1 MALESPRRYV
11 LDGNDGA
18 TSAGSRESPSPAS
31 AVESDHPPLVLVVE
45 DDKGVRE
52 LIDTVLTS
60 EGFEVRS
67 ARDGLE
73 GLLKLRMLKPAALV
87 LDIMMPDVGGLRVLD
102 ELAEDHAD
110 VPVIV
115 VTGKPQA
122 ADESR
127 QRLGAENVFDKPFD
141 PDSFTRRVREL
152 AAARHKGAAE

>member
-1 MALESPRRYV
+1 MSDIN
-11 LDGNDGA
+11 LD
-18 TSAGSRESPSPAS
+18 
-31 AVESDHPPLVLVVE
+31 PPVVLVVE

-60 EGFEVRS
+60 EGFTVRS

-102 ELAEDHAD
+102 ELAEEHAEI
-110 VPVIV
+110 PVIV

-122 ADESR
+122 AAECR
-127 QRLGAENVFDKPFD
+127 KRLGPENVFDKPFD
-141 PDSFTRRVREL
+141 LDDFIRRIREVSGLEAPD
-152 AAARHKGAAE
+152 GANG

>member
-1 MALESPRRYV
+1 MSDIN
-11 LDGNDGA
+11 LD
-18 TSAGSRESPSPAS
+18 
-31 AVESDHPPLVLVVE
+31 PPVVLVVE

-60 EGFEVRS
+60 EGFTVRS

-102 ELAEDHAD
+102 ELAEEHAD
-110 VPVIV
+110 IPVIV

-122 ADESR
+122 AAECR
-127 QRLGAENVFDKPFD
+127 KRLGPENVFDKPFD
-141 PDSFTRRVREL
+141 LDDFIRRIREVSGLEAPD
-152 AAARHKGAAE
+152 GANG

>member
-1 MALESPRRYV
+1 M
-11 LDGNDGA
+11 
-18 TSAGSRESPSPAS
+18 
-31 AVESDHPPLVLVVE
+31 SDPKPLVLVVE

-52 LIDTVLTS
+52 LIETVLSS
-60 EGFEVRS
+60 EGFDVRS

-102 ELAEDHAD
+102 ELAEEHAD

-122 ADESR
+122 TAECR
-127 QRLGAENVFDKPFD
+127 KRLGPENVFDKPFD
-141 PDSFTRRVREL
+141 LDEFIERMRVVAGLGPSDHEL
-152 AAARHKGAAE
+152 PHGTVSDEVEQEVEIDVTDRAEG

>member
-1 MALESPRRYV
+1 MT
-11 LDGNDGA
+11 D
-18 TSAGSRESPSPAS
+18 TSADR
-31 AVESDHPPLVLVVE
+31 PLVLVVE
-45 DDKGVRE
+45 DDKGVRD

-60 EGFEVRS
+60 EGFDVRS

-102 ELAEDHAD
+102 ELAEEHED

-122 ADESR
+122 AAECR
-127 QRLGAENVFDKPFD
+127 ARLGDENVFDKPFD
-141 PDSFTRRVREL
+141 LDDFIRRMREV
-152 AAARHKGAAE
+152 AGTSTPGGAE